1 MLSKLSDLLKFR
13 PVQEVRKKIEAFCRK
28 SLYFF
33 LRQVSSNRNKKSQI
47 NFEFLLLSIT
57 FFVFVSF

>member
-13 PVQEVRKKIEAFCRK
+13 PVQEVRKKFEVFCRK